1 MLYLGKSSKNIHKQC
16 GSIMTMKNKTV
27 TIKTSEY
34 DAIVFDLDGV
44 VTDTA
49 GVHAAAWKQ
58 IFDGVLKE
66 QAKKTGAEFVPF
78 DKKDDYLK
86 YVDGKP
92 RYKGVKDF
100 LKSRDIQL
108 DYGDPSDPP
117 DKQTI
122 CGLGNRKNLAF
133 QERLKEEGVVVFG
146 STVKLIENARSCGLK
161 IGIISSSKNCEPV
174 LERAGLL
181 DLFEV
186 KVDGVDAAEM
196 GLRGKPHPDVFLSA
210 VDQLGVASQ
219 RTVVVED
226 AISGVRA
233 GSRGDFGLVIGVD
246 RTGIENELLDKGA
259 DVVVQDLEQVRI
271 EDDTPES
278 WLPSAIQSFDDIMNT
293 LNEKK
298 AAIFL
303 DYDGTLTPIVERPED
318 ADMAD
323 DMREVIQ
330 SLSERCTVAVV
341 SGRDRVDVEKRVGLK
356 NLFFAGSHGFDIKGP
371 DGFEKIHEEGEHFI
385 EVLDEVERDLVQELK
400 DINGAQVERKKFSVA
415 THYRRVDD
423 ENVDRVKETV
433 DEMLVKY
440 DSLKKSGGK
449 KVIEIQPA
457 IDWHKGKAVR
467 WLLDALDLKNEN
479 VVPIYIGDDLTDENA
494 FREIKTDGIGI
505 LVAEK
510 KKKSDAHYVLGDTD
524 AVRAFLKKLSTVI

>member
-1 MLYLGKSSKNIHKQC
+1 MTGKNTI
-16 GSIMTMKNKTV
+16 V

-49 GVHAAAWKQ
+49 DVHAAAWKQ
-58 IFDGVLKE
+58 LFDGVLKK
-66 QAKKTGAEFVPF
+66 QAEKSGADFVPF

-100 LKSRDIQL
+100 LESRDIHPEH
-108 DYGDPSDPP
+108 GDPSDPP
-117 DKQTI
+117 DKETI
-122 CGLGNRKNLAF
+122 CGLGNKKNIAF
-133 QERLKEEGVVVFG
+133 QERLEEDGVVVFD
-146 STVKLIENARSCGLK
+146 STVKLIEDAVSYGLK

-210 VDQLGVASQ
+210 ADQLGVAAQ

-246 RTGIENELLDKGA
+246 RTGIANELLDKGA
-259 DVVVQDLEQVRI
+259 DVVVQDLDQVRI

-278 WLPSAIQSFDDIMNT
+278 WLPSAIQSFDGIVKKFDG
-293 LNEKK
+293 KK
-298 AAIFL
+298 AAVFL
-303 DYDGTLTPIVERPED
+303 DYDGTLTPIVEHPED
-318 ADMAD
+318 AVMAD
-323 DMREVIQ
+323 DMRDVIKQ
-330 SLSERCTVAVV
+330 LSERCTVAIV
-341 SGRDRVDVEKRVGLK
+341 SGRDRNDVEERVGLG
-356 NLFFAGSHGFDIKGP
+356 NLYFAGSHGFDIKGP
-371 DGFEKIHEEGEHFI
+371 GGFEKLHEEGEHFV
-385 EVLDEVERDLVQELK
+385 ELLDEVERDLINELK

-423 ENVDRVKETV
+423 ENVNRVKDTV
-433 DEMLVKY
+433 ENVLNKY

-467 WLLDALDLKNEN
+467 WLLEALNLKNEN
-479 VVPIYIGDDLTDENA
+479 VVPLYIGDDLTDENA

-510 KKKSDAHYVLGDTD
+510 KKKSDAQYVLADTD
-524 AVRAFLKKLSTVI
+524 AVRAFLKKLSTTI